1 MSVQSRSWGLQM
13 VETGLDSEAFEAFL
27 DMLRRFVRER
37 LVPAEPRAFEED
49 FVPDD
54 ILAEMRDMGLF
65 GLTVPAEYGG
75 PGLSIE
81 QYIEVILEIAWAAP
95 AFRSAMA
102 ISTGI
107 ITTALKLDAT
117 EEQRREYFP
126 RLLAGAIASFCLTE
140 PDSGSDSAAMKTR
153 AVKDGD
159 FYVLNGTKR
168 YITNGPRAEFFI
180 VMARTSAENLPSNGH
195 VSAFLIPAGTPGLS
209 VGKHDKKM
217 GQKGAI
223 TGDVVLEDVRIPAS
237 ALLGG
242 VEGKGFKT
250 AMKALDGGRLS
261 VAATALGYSRRILA
275 SALKYA
281 TERKA
286 FGEPIANFQLIQ
298 AMLADSRIE
307 LYAGE
312 CMLRDATSAATRGER
327 VSTEAACVKVFA
339 SEAATRIAD
348 RCVQIYGGAGYM
360 AEYEA
365 ERFYRDTRVYRIY
378 EGTTQIL
385 QVVIAK
391 AMLKEFAAAL

>member
-1 MSVQSRSWGLQM
+1 MP
-13 VETGLDSEAFEAFL
+13 ETGLDSEIFEAFL
-27 DMLRRFVRER
+27 DTLRRFVRER
-37 LVPAEPRAFEED
+37 LVPAEERAFEED

-54 ILAEMRDMGLF
+54 ILAEMREMGLF
-65 GLTVPAEYGG
+65 GIAVPAEYGG
-75 PGLSIE
+75 PGLSAD
-81 QYIEVILEIAWAAP
+81 QYFEVILELAWAAP

-107 ITTALKLDAT
+107 ITTALKNDAT
-117 EEQRREYFP
+117 EEQKQEYFAK
-126 RLLAGAIASFCLTE
+126 LLDGAISSFCLTE

-159 FYVLNGTKR
+159 HYVINGTKR
-168 YITNGPRAEFFI
+168 YITNGPKAEFFL
-180 VMARTSAENLPSNGH
+180 VMARTTTESLPGNRH
-195 VSAFLIPAGTPGLS
+195 VSGFLIPSGTPGLS

-223 TGDVVLEDVRIPAS
+223 TGDVILEDVRVPAS

-242 VEGKGFKT
+242 VEGIGFKT

-261 VAATALGYSRRILA
+261 VAATAIGYSRRILA
-275 SALKYA
+275 SAMKYA
-281 TERKA
+281 SERKA
-286 FGEPIANFQLIQ
+286 FGEPISNFQLVQ

-307 LYAGE
+307 LYAAE
-312 CMLRDATSAATRGER
+312 CMLRDATAAYARGEK
-327 VSTEAACVKVFA
+327 VSTNAACAKVFA
-339 SEAATRIAD
+339 SEMATRIAD

-391 AMLKEFAAAL
+391 AMLKEFAQTL

>member
-1 MSVQSRSWGLQM
+1 MP
-13 VETGLDSEAFEAFL
+13 ETGLDSETFDAFL
-27 DMLRRFVRER
+27 DTLRRFVRER

-54 ILAEMRDMGLF
+54 ILAEMREMGLF
-65 GLTVPAEYGG
+65 GLNVPAEYGG
-75 PGLSIE
+75 PGLSID
-81 QYIEVILEIAWAAP
+81 QYVEVILELAWAAP

-107 ITTALKLDAT
+107 ISTALKLDAT
-117 EEQRREYFP
+117 EEQRRAYFP
-126 RLLAGAIASFCLTE
+126 RLLDGAIAAFCLTE
-140 PDSGSDSAAMKTR
+140 PDSGTDSAAMKAR
-153 AVKDGD
+153 AVRDGD
-159 FYVLNGTKR
+159 SYVISGTKR
-168 YITNGPRAEFFI
+168 FITNGPRAEFFI
-180 VMARTSAENLPSNGH
+180 VMARTSAENLPGNRH
-195 VSAFLIPAGTPGLS
+195 VSGFLIPAGTPGLS
-209 VGKHDKKM
+209 VGKPDKKM

-223 TGDVVLEDVRIPAS
+223 TGDVVLEEVRVHAS

-242 VEGKGFKT
+242 VEGTGFKT
-250 AMKALDGGRLS
+250 AMKALDGGRLN
-261 VAATALGYSRRILA
+261 VAAASIGYSRRILA
-275 SALKYA
+275 SALQYA

-286 FGEPIANFQLIQ
+286 FGETIANFQLVQ

-307 LYAGE
+307 LYAAE
-312 CMLRDATSAATRGER
+312 CMLRDASKRAASGER

-339 SEAATRIAD
+339 SEMATRIAD
-348 RCVQIYGGAGYM
+348 RCVQIHGGAGYM

-391 AMLKEFAAAL
+391 AMLKEFAEAL

>member
-1 MSVQSRSWGLQM
+1 MPN
-13 VETGLDSEAFEAFL
+13 TGLDAETFDAFL
-27 DMLRRFVRER
+27 DTLKRFVRER

-49 FVPDD
+49 FVPED
-54 ILAEMRDMGLF
+54 ILAEMREMGLF

-75 PGLSIE
+75 PGLSVD
-81 QYIEVILEIAWAAP
+81 QYLEVILEIAWAAP

-107 ITTALKLDAT
+107 ITTALTLDAT
-117 EEQRREYFP
+117 EEQKQEYFP
-126 RLLAGAIASFCLTE
+126 KLLNGAISCFCLTE

-159 FYVLNGTKR
+159 HYVLNGTKR
-168 YITNGPRAEFFI
+168 YITNGPKGEFYL
-180 VMARTSAENLPSNGH
+180 VMARTSTENLPGNRH
-195 VSAFLIPAGTPGLS
+195 VSGFLIPAGTPGLS

-217 GQKGAI
+217 GQRGAI
-223 TGDVVLEDVRIPAS
+223 TGDVILEDVRVPAS

-242 VEGKGFKT
+242 VEGTGFKT

-261 VAATALGYSRRILA
+261 VAATAIGYSRRILA

-286 FGEPIANFQLIQ
+286 FGEPISGFQLVQ

-307 LYAGE
+307 IYAAE
-312 CMLRDATSAATRGER
+312 CMLRDAAKAAARGER
-327 VSTEAACVKVFA
+327 VSTNAACAKVFA
-339 SEAATRIAD
+339 SEMATKIAD

-391 AMLKEFAAAL
+391 AMVKEFAEAV